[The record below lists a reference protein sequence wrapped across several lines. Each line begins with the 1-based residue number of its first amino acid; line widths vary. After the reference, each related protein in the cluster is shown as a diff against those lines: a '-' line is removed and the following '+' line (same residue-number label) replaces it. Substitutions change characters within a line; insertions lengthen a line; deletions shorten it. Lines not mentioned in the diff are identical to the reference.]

1 MREPHSAS
9 RPVGGITLLLRALLL
24 RCPVCGS
31 GGLFVH
37 WFKIKDRC
45 PTCGYVFA
53 RGESG
58 YQLGSMAI
66 DLVVPL
72 VIWFFAFFG
81 ILIVTWPNPPWTLLQ
96 WGSVVFMV
104 AFPLALY
111 PVSHTLAIALD
122 VLVRPPGRH

>member
-1 MREPHSAS
+1 MGEPQGPSKGA
-9 RPVGGITLLLRALLL
+9 GALTLLARALALH
-24 RCPVCGS
+24 CPICGG